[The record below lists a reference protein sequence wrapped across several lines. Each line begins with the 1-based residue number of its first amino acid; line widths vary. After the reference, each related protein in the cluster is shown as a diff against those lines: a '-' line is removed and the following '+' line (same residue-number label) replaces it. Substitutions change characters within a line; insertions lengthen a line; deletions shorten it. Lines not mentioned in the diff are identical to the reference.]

1 MAKATQ
7 NQKVNPKNDLTEGP
21 IFGKLIGFAIPVIL
35 GNLCFQLYNVVDSI
49 VVGNY
54 VGTDALAAVGAVFP
68 IMMLFNALFMGVSMG
83 AQIVISQTFGAKDED
98 SAIRLDSTKFDKNFF
113 VRRAIMNGRTYA
125 SVLRQI
131 TPDGSPAGKQTRK
144 QRAAQLSATSFYIPE
159 DLSFRADNM
168 FSKRGTGV
176 GSAIFGVL
184 IFVIVA
190 AVCLLVVPAI
200 VEMFSSFI
208 S

>member
-1 MAKATQ
+1 MKTFPFALISYPGYAK
-7 NQKVNPKNDLTEGP
+7 NVYVIIICL
-21 IFGKLIGFAIPVIL
+21 FIGVVAAALVSLYHKYVL
-35 GNLCFQLYNVVDSI
+35 GSFVRFLLES
-49 VVGNY
+49 
-54 VGTDALAAVGAVFP
+54 
-68 IMMLFNALFMGVSMG
+68 
-83 AQIVISQTFGAKDED
+83 GAKDED

-113 VRRAIMNGRTYA
+113 VRQAIMNGRTYA

-131 TPDGSPAGKQTRK
+131 TPDGAPAGKQTRK

-176 GSAIFGVL
+176 GSAIFGIL